1 MTTMRNMPIMLS
13 LAALACA
20 TPLMASAL
28 MASDS
33 RDAEIRAR
41 TADAIANLDERG
53 QKLAKIYLK
62 DRVAGDPVDCIP
74 RTRLRRSTAA
84 SDDVLLY
91 DDGSVVYVNTPY
103 LGCPRARDNTM
114 ISQTPVGRL
123 CSGDIVLVQDLRI
136 NVPLGS
142 CALSEFVPYRKV
154 KKGG

>member
-1 MTTMRNMPIMLS
+1 MRNMPIMLS
-13 LAALACA
+13 LAALAFA
-20 TPLMASAL
+20 APLV
-28 MASDS
+28 ASDS
-33 RDAEIRAR
+33 RNAEIRTR
-41 TADAIANLDERG
+41 TADAIARLDERG
-53 QKLAKIYLK
+53 QKLANNYLK
-62 DRVAGDPVDCIP
+62 DRVAGDPVSCIP

-114 ISQTPVGRL
+114 ISQTPIGRL
-123 CSGDIVLVQDLRI
+123 CSGDVVLIQDLRA
-136 NVPLGS
+136 NAPLGS

>member
-1 MTTMRNMPIMLS
+1 MRNMPIMLS

-53 QKLAKIYLK
+53 QKLAKIYLR

-74 RTRLRRSTAA
+74 RIRLRRSTAA

>member
-1 MTTMRNMPIMLS
+1 MRNMPIMLS

-103 LGCPRARDNTM
+103 LGCPRTRDNTM

-136 NVPLGS
+136 GVPLGS

-154 KKGG
+154 KKGE

>member
-1 MTTMRNMPIMLS
+1 MRNMPIMLS

>member
-1 MTTMRNMPIMLS
+1 MRKIPTTLG
-13 LAALACA
+13 LAALGLTVIACTA
-20 TPLMASAL
+20 PLIAA
-28 MASDS
+28 DG
-33 RDAEIRAR
+33 DRANVR
-41 TADAIANLDERG
+41 ESTIAAIAGLDERG
-53 QKLAKIYLK
+53 QKIAQRYLK
-62 DRVAGDPVDCIP
+62 DRVAGEPVHCIP

-91 DDGSVVYVNTPY
+91 DDGSTVYVNTPY

-114 ISQTPVGRL
+114 ISSTPIGRL

-142 CALSEFVPYRKV
+142 CALSEFVPFRKA

>member
-1 MTTMRNMPIMLS
+1 MRNTPIMLS

-20 TPLMASAL
+20 TPLI
-28 MASDS
+28 ASDS

-41 TADAIANLDERG
+41 TAEAIANLDERG
-53 QKLAKIYLK
+53 QKLAKLYLK
-62 DRVAGDPVDCIP
+62 DRVAGDPVACIP

-91 DDGSVVYVNTPY
+91 DDGSVVSVNTPY

-114 ISQTPVGRL
+114 ISQTPGGRL

-142 CALSEFVPYRKV
+142 CALSEFAPYRKV
-154 KKGG
+154 KTGG

>member
-1 MTTMRNMPIMLS
+1 MRNMPIMLS

-103 LGCPRARDNTM
+103 LGCPRPRDNTM

>member
-1 MTTMRNMPIMLS
+1 MRNMPIMLS

-20 TPLMASAL
+20 TPLI
-28 MASDS
+28 ASDS
-33 RDAEIRAR
+33 RDAVIRTR

>member
-1 MTTMRNMPIMLS
+1 MRTLPVILS
-13 LAALACA
+13 LAAIAGA
-20 TPLMASAL
+20 TPLL
-28 MASDS
+28 ASDQN
-33 RDAEIRAR
+33 RPDIRER
-41 TADAIANLDERG
+41 TQSAIDGLDDRG
-53 QKLAKIYLK
+53 QKIAKLYLK
-62 DRVAGDPVDCIP
+62 DRVAGEPVSCIP

-91 DDGSVVYVNTPY
+91 DDGSTVYVNAPY

-114 ISQTPVGRL
+114 ISSTPIGRL

-142 CALSEFVPYRKV
+142 CSLSEFVPYRKV

>member
-1 MTTMRNMPIMLS
+1 MRNMPLMLS

-20 TPLMASAL
+20 TPLI
-28 MASDS
+28 ASDS
-33 RDAEIRAR
+33 RDTEIRAR
-41 TADAIANLDERG
+41 TTDAIAKLDERG

-74 RTRLRRSTAA
+74 NIRLRRSTAA

-123 CSGDIVLVQDLRI
+123 CAGDIVLVQDMRI
-136 NVPLGS
+136 GVPLGS
-142 CALSEFVPYRKV
+142 CALSQFVPYRKV
-154 KKGG
+154 KTGE

>member
-1 MTTMRNMPIMLS
+1 MRKLPLALGLMAIACTTPL
-13 LAALACA
+13 LAADSDDARVRENTLA
-20 TPLMASAL
+20 
-28 MASDS
+28 
-33 RDAEIRAR
+33 
-41 TADAIANLDERG
+41 AIAGLDERG
-53 QKLAKIYLK
+53 QKIARLYLK

-91 DDGSVVYVNTPY
+91 DDGSTVYVNTPY
-103 LGCPRARDNTM
+103 LGCPRARENTM
-114 ISQTPVGRL
+114 ISSTPIGRL

-142 CALSEFVPYRKV
+142 CALSQFVPYRKV

>member
-1 MTTMRNMPIMLS
+1 MRNMPVMLS
-13 LAALACA
+13 VAALACA
-20 TPLMASAL
+20 TPLIASAT
-28 MASDS
+28 
-33 RDAEIRAR
+33 RDAEIRER
-41 TADAIANLDERG
+41 TAVAIANLDERG
-53 QKLAKIYLK
+53 QKLAKLYLK
-62 DRVAGDPVDCIP
+62 DRVAGDPVSCIP

-114 ISQTPVGRL
+114 ISRTPIGRL

-154 KKGG
+154 KKGD

>member
-1 MTTMRNMPIMLS
+1 MRNTPIMLC

-20 TPLMASAL
+20 TPLI
-28 MASDS
+28 ASDS

-41 TADAIANLDERG
+41 TAEAIANLDERG
-53 QKLAKIYLK
+53 QKLAKLYLK
-62 DRVAGDPVDCIP
+62 DRVAGDPVACIP

-154 KKGG
+154 KTEG

>member
-1 MTTMRNMPIMLS
+1 MRNMPIMLS

-20 TPLMASAL
+20 TPLI
-28 MASDS
+28 ASDS

-41 TADAIANLDERG
+41 AADAIANLDERG

-123 CSGDIVLVQDLRI
+123 CSGDIVLVQDMRI
-136 NVPLGS
+136 GVPLGS

-154 KKGG
+154 KQGG

>member
-1 MTTMRNMPIMLS
+1 MRNMPIMLS
-13 LAALACA
+13 LTALACA
-20 TPLMASAL
+20 TPLI
-28 MASDS
+28 ASDS
-33 RDAEIRAR
+33 RDAEFRAR

-53 QKLAKIYLK
+53 QKLAKLYLK
-62 DRVAGDPVDCIP
+62 DRVAGDPVNCLP

-142 CALSEFVPYRKV
+142 CALSQFVPYRKV
-154 KKGG
+154 KKGE